1 MKRTA
6 GVVSAILASAA
17 AAAAVALPDAAG
29 IKAPAT
35 FASLAAVAL
44 LCAWVHLLCT
54 PGYRRLPFWLAALGG
69 TALLATIAGARHR
82 LPVHEGLAVA
92 AGFMMLVTARVVM
105 ARRTLSP
112 RRFVLLFV
120 PVTGALLLAAG
131 LLGGD
136 SAAGAA
142 PADGAFAGSR
152 LPGPAGELERLVG
165 MLHPAY
171 RRYHDEVAPYV
182 RELAADDEITAEEAQ
197 RLIEELNERIAQLEG
212 EVARF
217 EAAREELDAYADE
230 VERLRLRV
238 GDLDAGGGQR
248 LDAGDIERVTGYEE
262 AVRPAVPIVRDF
274 AVRLASE
281 HPGTY
286 YRVPGDRL
294 PGAVGIRQV
303 LTIHR
308 YVAAK
313 WRYVNDPLVV
323 RGNYYSPPERTIA
336 LGLAGD
342 CDDFAVL
349 IASAVEAI
357 GGRARIVHG
366 ICAEGA
372 HAWAEVHLGDRAGW
386 QTAIE
391 VLAEM
396 YPGRS
401 VSRIPERDGGDY
413 WLSLDWQAGRFT
425 CGGSPVVHYESGRR
439 VRG

>member
-6 GVVSAILASAA
+6 GLVSAILASAA
-17 AAAAVALPDAAG
+17 AAAAVALPDAAV
-29 IKAPAT
+29 KTPAT

-69 TALLATIAGARHR
+69 TALLAAIAGARHR

-120 PVTGALLLAAG
+120 PAAGALLFVASLF
-131 LLGGD
+131 GG
-136 SAAGAA
+136 SER
-142 PADGAFAGSR
+142 S
-152 LPGPAGELERLVG
+152 GPAAELERLVG

-182 RELAADDEITAEEAQ
+182 RELE
-197 RLIEELNERIAQLEG
+197 
-212 EVARF
+212 RF

-238 GDLDAGGGQR
+238 DDLHAGGGQR

-286 YRVPGDRL
+286 YRAPGDRL

-323 RGNYYSPPERTIA
+323 RGNFTSPPERTIA

>member
-6 GVVSAILASAA
+6 GLVSAILASAA
-17 AAAAVALPDAAG
+17 AAAAVAIAAAG

-69 TALLATIAGARHR
+69 TALLAAIAGARHR

-120 PVTGALLLAAG
+120 PAAGALLLVAG
-131 LLGGD
+131 LFGGG
-136 SAAGAA
+136 SAAG
-142 PADGAFAGSR
+142 SER
-152 LPGPAGELERLVG
+152 SGPAGELERLVG

-171 RRYHDEVAPYV
+171 RRYHDEAAPYL
-182 RELAADDEITAEEAQ
+182 RELE
-197 RLIEELNERIAQLEG
+197 
-212 EVARF
+212 RF

-230 VERLRLRV
+230 VERLRMRV
-238 GDLDAGGGQR
+238 DDLHAGGGQR
-248 LDAGDIERVTGYEE
+248 LEASDIERVTGYEE

-286 YRVPGDRL
+286 YRAPGDRL